1 MMEPHTARTV
11 QETMLARLASGLT
24 CLELH
29 FDGGPELVERMT
41 ELSGQARIV
50 LLAAKKLQAI
60 HVGFP
65 SRTPLD
71 LRLETMFHNIRWEN
85 LRAFGI
91 QAWRLD
97 ALEIIRIVRRH
108 KLTLRGLRLR
118 DVQLKPGS
126 KWKDVLSV
134 LRSEMDQLDW
144 VSLRRIDYSEHFD
157 ELWENIME
165 VADASN
171 SDGEE
176 EDDFSTQNIS
186 DQESIVGSEAEDS
199 DDESTADTDHGPDA
213 DDINISPDTPLTLPF
228 CTCSRSSDPAS
239 ADDLGDN
246 GVSVVYQ
253 QRKMWENG
261 AGASKGHTSWTAK
274 AEISD
279 YISFAGLFI
288 HYLHNICTHLTSNSD
303 QEFPIRILHPITLI
317 LGGYSYGSMITTH
330 LPSPSLI
337 LSPFSRP
344 TSGTA
349 AAEIR
354 LRAQQLSNLWYK
366 ELQIQQ
372 HSPHTLRC
380 RPAPSSHKLF
390 PSTIAIGG
398 EESAT
403 GSRRP
408 SQEGSRKSIDATIR
422 RSVDRSR
429 RKLGLRHHRSSSS
442 SDDTGQHDKQQEQAL
457 QTVEISG
464 LRTAYLLVS
473 PLLPPLSSVLTLT
486 MGQSSARVG
495 EDKLMQGLTLVVYG
509 DKDIFTAQK
518 KLRRWVERLEGR
530 PRSSLRG
537 KEVQGAGH
545 FWKEK
550 GVEDEMRAV
559 VGGWVK
565 DVVLGSEGC

>member
-1 MMEPHTARTV
+1 MRAFTTLQHVQLLRLIEPIELGSMRAYVNLEWPPACTHASKTMGEALIYGRSPFCRFSGPMMEPHTARTV

-253 QRKMWENG
+253 QRKMWE
-261 AGASKGHTSWTAK
+261 KW
-274 AEISD
+274 
-279 YISFAGLFI
+279 
-288 HYLHNICTHLTSNSD
+288 
-303 QEFPIRILHPITLI
+303 
-317 LGGYSYGSMITTH
+317 
-330 LPSPSLI
+330 
-337 LSPFSRP
+337 
-344 TSGTA
+344 
-349 AAEIR
+349 
-354 LRAQQLSNLWYK
+354 
-366 ELQIQQ
+366 
-372 HSPHTLRC
+372 
-380 RPAPSSHKLF
+380 
-390 PSTIAIGG
+390 
-398 EESAT
+398 
-403 GSRRP
+403 
-408 SQEGSRKSIDATIR
+408 
-422 RSVDRSR
+422 
-429 RKLGLRHHRSSSS
+429 
-442 SDDTGQHDKQQEQAL
+442 
-457 QTVEISG
+457 
-464 LRTAYLLVS
+464 
-473 PLLPPLSSVLTLT
+473 
-486 MGQSSARVG
+486 
-495 EDKLMQGLTLVVYG
+495 
-509 DKDIFTAQK
+509 
-518 KLRRWVERLEGR
+518 
-530 PRSSLRG
+530 
-537 KEVQGAGH
+537 
-545 FWKEK
+545 
-550 GVEDEMRAV
+550 V
-559 VGGWVK
+559 VGRCP
-565 DVVLGSEGC
+565 EHA